1 LSSILLVRSFVG
13 SRVAILLAQGRQFI
27 QVCFECKVWFEVF
40 AFRVIPPNRHMLLT
54 DFAHCS
60 QMRLQGLVSHRRM
73 MQSFVGARLLITL
86 AADSA
91 HF

>member
-1 LSSILLVRSFVG
+1 
-13 SRVAILLAQGRQFI
+13 
-27 QVCFECKVWFEVF
+27 
-40 AFRVIPPNRHMLLT
+40 MLLT

-60 QMRLQGLVSHRRM
+60 QMRLQGLVNHRSM